1 MSEQPLELL
10 LGLDHDAGSAIT
22 PAPAHLVSWGLGVES
37 SAYLT
42 EVLSSPE
49 RYGIDFARMVVIHAV
64 VGGEWNSTIID
75 AERFLL
81 PMLAERGVRT
91 VQIARGGPR
100 DADGIVVLDD
110 SRHPAMI
117 HRRGPWTLE
126 DESERSGTVPQ
137 LSHRRCSLKFKGWVL
152 DQWIARFVGRQRY
165 EHVIGYS
172 VDELTRAKRDL
183 VYATAT
189 RTPSHPLIEWGW
201 TRAACSARLMAEFGV
216 IWKKSACVFCPYS
229 GGRSLESTM
238 RRMWE
243 NPEEAVIALML
254 EAPAMMLNPNS
265 KLYGT
270 HSLLDRLIED
280 GNTAAIELFHR
291 RLEAR
296 PWSVYDVRRVY
307 FPAKDD
313 PMRKGTAW
321 RSVKPLFTGNAH
333 QARALLRAN
342 DAGRPVGPDGR
353 LWLRHQDEFATY
365 PKAERFL
372 VATVA
377 GVREKERVNFTAQW
391 QRITGEVD
399 DLFSGAD

>member
-1 MSEQPLELL
+1 MNEQPLDLF
-10 LGLDHDAGSAIT
+10 LGLPHAGSAIAAE
-22 PAPAHLVSWGLGVES
+22 PVHLVSWGLGVES

-42 EVLSSPE
+42 EILTRPHM
-49 RYGIDFARMVVIHAV
+49 YGIDLSNVIVLHAV
-64 VGGEWNSTIID
+64 VGNEWDSTISD
-75 AERFLL
+75 AEKFLL
-81 PMLAERGVRT
+81 PLLAEKGVRT
-91 VQIARGGPR
+91 VQVARGGPR
-100 DADGIVVLDD
+100 EADGIVVLDD
-110 SRHPAMI
+110 SRSPTRI
-117 HRRGPWTLE
+117 HKRGPWTLE
-126 DESERSGTVPQ
+126 EESIRSGTVPQ

-152 DQWIARFVGRQRY
+152 DQWIVRFLGDRPY

-172 VDELTRAKRDL
+172 AEELSRARRDM

-189 RTPSHPLIEWGW
+189 RTPLHPLIEWGW
-201 TRAACSARLMAEFGV
+201 TRATCLARLFKEFGV
-216 IWKKSACVFCPYS
+216 IWNKSACVYCPYS
-229 GGRSLESTM
+229 GGKSKKETL
-238 RRMWE
+238 RRMRE
-243 NPEEAVIALML
+243 NPEEAVTALML
-254 EAPAMMLNPNS
+254 EAVAMMLNPNS

-270 HSLLDRLIED
+270 HSLLDLLIED

-291 RLEAR
+291 RLEAK

-321 RSVKPLFTGNAH
+321 RSVKPLFTGNAA
-333 QARALLRAN
+333 QARAWLRAN

-353 LWLRHQDEFATY
+353 VWLRHQDEFATY

-377 GVREKERVNFTAQW
+377 GVQEKERVNFTAQW

-399 DLFSGAD
+399 DLFSGAA